1 MDFASKESYIQQVII
16 DHRKS
21 RQNLQAEHDIRQ
33 QKNPKGSR
41 YQKIN
46 YGDVVR

>member
-1 MDFASKESYIQQVII
+1 MYFLSKESYIQQVII

-33 QKNPKGSR
+33 QENPKGAR
-41 YQKIN
+41 HEKIN
-46 YGDVVR
+46 YGDVVG